1 MDFNNERMHMTKITP
16 LIALLLLTTTC
27 RAQVIDSFTEPID
40 QSNVAAAESGVI
52 DSINVMEGQT
62 VSRGDTLAML
72 DHDALRQSLRIAQL
86 RAKST
91 SAITSAEATLR
102 IRKTRRDTLEPL
114 LQKGHANPA
123 EVEEAIVE
131 HEIATSD
138 LEIAREKH
146 AEYQLEVDRIKA
158 QIKARTI
165 ASPIDG
171 VVSELHYRLGEYV
184 STAKPQFA
192 TVVQLDRLLV
202 RFYLM
207 ESTVTQLSK
216 DQQISLILRVGDRQQ
231 QIAGTIRFISPVT
244 SADSGTARVD
254 VEIDNASGKFRS
266 GSRCRWVGVPGE
278 QKTAMSKP
286 VLPARQGGRR

>member
-1 MDFNNERMHMTKITP
+1 MHMTKIVP
-16 LIALLLLTTTC
+16 LIALALLSTTC

-52 DSINVMEGQT
+52 DSITVTEGQT

-72 DHDALRQSLRIAQL
+72 DHDALRQSLRIAEL

-91 SAITSAEATLR
+91 SEIKTAEATLR

-114 LQKGHANPA
+114 LAKGHANPA

-131 HEIATSD
+131 HEVATSD
-138 LEIAREKH
+138 LAIAREKH
-146 AEYQLEVDRIKA
+146 AENQLEVDRIKA

-171 VVSELHYRLGEYV
+171 VVSELHYRLGEFV
-184 STAKPQFA
+184 STSKPQFA

-202 RFYLM
+202 RFYLL

-216 DQQISLILRVGDRQQ
+216 DQRVSLMLRVGDRQQ
-231 QIAGTIRFISPVT
+231 QIAGTIRFVSPVT

-254 VEIDNASGKFRS
+254 VVIDNAAGEYRS
-266 GSRCRWVGVPGE
+266 GSHCRWIGAPARQQAATAKIVP
-278 QKTAMSKP
+278 P
-286 VLPARQGGRR
+286 RRQGGRR